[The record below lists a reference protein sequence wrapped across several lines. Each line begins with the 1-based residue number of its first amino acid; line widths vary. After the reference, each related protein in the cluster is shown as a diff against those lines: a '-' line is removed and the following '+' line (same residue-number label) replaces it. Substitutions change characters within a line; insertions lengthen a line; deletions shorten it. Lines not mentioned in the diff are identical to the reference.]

1 MRRKRGHSLAIM
13 TLERAR
19 YETAHAF
26 AEASSRVERDV
37 AESRV
42 RAALESVLPASI
54 GRRQEI
60 HNELLRRFP
69 DESPP
74 TNFWHAASSQAFRDF
89 FVWGHDYDW
98 GAGCS
103 RKGAMGPRH
112 IEIGTESIERG
123 FIPLDLHGK
132 RVLDIG
138 CWSGGDL
145 LLLRGMGAEVE
156 AIEEHRRSA
165 ESARGLCQLLGI
177 PAAITSASLYSDRQD
192 WKHRYDVIYCSGVI
206 YHVTDPVLFLRI
218 CFAYLKVGGRLVVET
233 KAHSG
238 NLPGTGVCGYS
249 GTLEKGWNWFAP
261 NGEALGRWLVDAGFD
276 QKQVEIYNRFN
287 GRLLACGVKSAT
299 GAFKETAGFSRPRSW
314 LEGEV

>member
-1 MRRKRGHSLAIM
+1 M
-13 TLERAR
+13 TSDRTR

-26 AEASSRVERDV
+26 AAAGVKVEHGV
-37 AESRV
+37 AEKHV
-42 RAALESVLPASI
+42 MAALESVLPVSADK
-54 GRRQEI
+54 RRAI
-60 HNELLRRFP
+60 HEELVKRFP

-74 TNFWHAASSQAFRDF
+74 GDFWNAASSQAFRDF
-89 FVWGHDYDW
+89 FVWGHNYDW

-103 RKGAMGPRH
+103 RTGAMGPRH

-123 FIPLDLHGK
+123 FLPYDLRGK

-145 LLLRGMGAEVE
+145 LLLRGLGAEVE

-165 ESARGLCQLLGI
+165 ESASGLCKLLGV
-177 PAAITSASLYSDRQD
+177 PAPIRTASLYADDPGQR
-192 WKHRYDVIYCSGVI
+192 HRFDLIYCSGVI

-218 CFAYLKVGGRLVVET
+218 CFAYLKVGGRLIVET

-238 NLPGTGVCGYS
+238 SSPVTGLCGYS

-261 NGEALGRWLVDAGFD
+261 NGEALGRWLVDAGFS
-276 QKQVEIYNRFN
+276 KERVELHQRFN
-287 GRLLACGVKSAT
+287 GRLLACGVKTKT
-299 GAFKETAGFSRPRSW
+299 GALSETAGFSRPGSW
-314 LEGEV
+314 LEEEV